1 MTEVP
6 KIVYDRLRAALTL
19 PYGLPGQAHPDADL
33 LTAFAERSLSATER
47 DGVVH
52 HLASCGDCREVVAL
66 ALPAPEIAALPM
78 SPGTEAR
85 EPQSS
90 AERQARW
97 TTGKLAS
104 MTPVWMKFGA
114 LNLGSK
120 SGSKS
125 GSGSGLRW
133 AALAAGVVVAASVL
147 ALYPGKSSRPVAT
160 NTRPA
165 NAQIAS
171 SNPPDSTAAPSPAT
185 SIETAKSGEGQRPA
199 GLQRSASP
207 KSGEIAADRRL
218 DASTRRSANFPAV
231 RPPEVTSE
239 ISTASTLMARN
250 EAPAIEKAKPA
261 LQIPEAQLANSNDR
275 KDDQNQNNVQPGN
288 ELKKQLQERDTTS
301 TSTSAPSAL
310 ASTRTMSAAK
320 MAPAVDGLVQRD
332 AHWTITGGALLRS
345 PDGGRSW
352 QDSLRPSHPLLCYAN
367 HGEDIWAGGQAGTLF
382 HSTNS
387 GATWVQVQPSSNRQ
401 QLSSDIT
408 LIDLQSDLAATAKI
422 AISTAGKEMWIS
434 ADGGKTWEKK

>member
-6 KIVYDRLRAALTL
+6 KIVYDRLRAAQSL
-19 PYGLPGQAHPDADL
+19 PYGLPEQTHPDADL
-33 LTAFAERSLSATER
+33 LTAFTERSLSATER
-47 DGVVH
+47 DGMLH
-52 HLASCGDCREVVAL
+52 HLAICVDCREIVAL
-66 ALPAPEIAALPM
+66 ALPAAEIPALPK
-78 SPGTEAR
+78 SPDTEALQ
-85 EPQSS
+85 PQSS

-97 TTGKLAS
+97 TAGRLAS
-104 MTPVWMKFGA
+104 MKPAWLKFGA

-120 SGSKS
+120 FGS

-171 SNPPDSTAAPSPAT
+171 SNPPESTAAPAPAT
-185 SIETAKSGEGQRPA
+185 SLETAKSGEGQRPA

-218 DASTRRSANFPAV
+218 DASTRQSANFPAV
-231 RPPEVTSE
+231 PAPEVTSE
-239 ISTASTLMARN
+239 ISTVGTLMARN

-261 LQIPEAQLANSNDR
+261 LQSTEAQLANSDDR
-275 KDDQNQNNVQPGN
+275 KDDQYRYTDNVRPGN

-301 TSTSAPSAL
+301 PSTSAPSAL

-320 MAPAVDGLVQRD
+320 MAPVVNGLVQHD

-345 PDGGRSW
+345 PDGGQSW
-352 QDSLRPSHPLLCYAN
+352 QDSLRASHPLLCYAS

-387 GATWVQVQPSSNRQ
+387 GATWVQVQPSINRQ

-408 LIDLQSDLAATAKI
+408 HIDLQGDLAATAKI
-422 AISTAGKEMWIS
+422 AISTGSQEMWIS